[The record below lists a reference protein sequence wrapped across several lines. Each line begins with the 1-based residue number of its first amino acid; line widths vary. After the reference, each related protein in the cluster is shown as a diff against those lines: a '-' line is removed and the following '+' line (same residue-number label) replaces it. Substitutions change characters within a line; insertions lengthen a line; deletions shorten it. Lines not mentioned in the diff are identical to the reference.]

1 MGISTIQSYQ
11 GAKIFEA
18 IGLSKDFIDKYFTGT
33 VSRIGGLGIEDIQN
47 QVEMLHDKAFDP
59 LELGTDITLDSIG
72 NHKSRSGKE
81 EHLYNPKTIHL
92 LQEATRTGNYQM
104 FKEYS
109 DEIDRE
115 DLYMNLR
122 SLLTFNFPKKG
133 IRWDVWLAQYA
144 PRPTYSGDFTMW
156 QRGTGNVD
164 GISGRVDIDICY
176 RDYVD
181 ESPDRIVFA
190 LTSPMMQGKP
200 VSALQAM
207 LNAAGYTASDGQRLN
222 VDGKLGKRSFSAF
235 VEFLNAHKK
244 YIE

>member
-1 MGISTIQSYQ
+1 MYNDLTKGNLITIIISLIATIVSYLCAVYLIPMITSDEQVQLFFTTIVSTI
-11 GAKIFEA
+11 GAAFLVNFLWEIFAKKRFAESIFEA
-18 IGLSKDFIDKYFTGT
+18 AQFLA
-33 VSRIGGLGIEDIQN
+33 
-47 QVEMLHDKAFDP
+47 M
-59 LELGTDITLDSIG
+59 
-72 NHKSRSGKE
+72 
-81 EHLYNPKTIHL
+81 
-92 LQEATRTGNYQM
+92 
-104 FKEYS
+104 
-109 DEIDRE
+109 
-115 DLYMNLR
+115 
-122 SLLTFNFPKKG
+122 PKKTRG
-133 IRWDVWLAQYA
+133 AIIDAFCTRIEARGYKPMLYSSKYWLSALIPSETTRRWDVWLAQYA

-156 QRGTGNVD
+156 QRGTGKVD
-164 GISGRVDIDICY
+164 GIAGRVDIDICY

>member
-1 MGISTIQSYQ
+1 MD
-11 GAKIFEA
+11 FEA
-18 IGLSKDFIDKYFTGT
+18 AQFLA
-33 VSRIGGLGIEDIQN
+33 
-47 QVEMLHDKAFDP
+47 M
-59 LELGTDITLDSIG
+59 
-72 NHKSRSGKE
+72 
-81 EHLYNPKTIHL
+81 
-92 LQEATRTGNYQM
+92 
-104 FKEYS
+104 
-109 DEIDRE
+109 
-115 DLYMNLR
+115 
-122 SLLTFNFPKKG
+122 PKKTRG
-133 IRWDVWLAQYA
+133 AIIDAFCTRIEARGYKPMLYSSKYWLSALIPSETTRRWDVWLAQYA
-144 PRPTYSGDFTMW
+144 SRPTYSGDFTMW
-156 QRGTGNVD
+156 QRGTGKVD
-164 GISGRVDIDICY
+164 GIAGRVDIDICY